1 MLLSTFKNIQ
11 KSRVEFTA
19 LRSYFYT
26 PILAAMS
33 GIEDLTVS
41 DPLIRGNMRSLAAKV
56 AEPYIPREADCIFAH
71 AKAILAYLTESK
83 R

>member
-1 MLLSTFKNIQ
+1 
-11 KSRVEFTA
+11 
-19 LRSYFYT
+19 
-26 PILAAMS
+26 MS